1 MRKHCESYAFFKN
14 KASENCRQLRL
25 TTHEFVKNDT
35 LIDNLSFSHF
45 ESISMLHYQIEF
57 DDFRQHLIH
66 VTLRFVANPTQVLSL
81 PTWIPG
87 SYLIREFAKHIESVR
102 AYDEAGRQLQITKF
116 EKNKWRLYNTD
127 HELIT
132 VEYDVYA
139 YDLSVRGAYVDQTR
153 LYVNPAVVCLGLEGQ
168 EQSGIE
174 VEVFLPKELK
184 HFQLATGLVSKSLVK
199 GRYTLKAENYAQ
211 LIDAPFEL
219 AEQTRFSFVTH
230 DIPHEFVVSGQHVMN
245 TERMQQD
252 IEKIC
257 STEISMFGSAPFKNY
272 TFMTMATGNSYGGLE
287 HPNSTSL
294 ISPRDDL
301 PKAGEPVEPSAA
313 YQRFLGL
320 CSHEYFHSWLVK
332 FIRPENFVNYDL
344 DKEGYTSLLW
354 IFEGFTSYY
363 DDLILYRSGVITQE
377 SYLKLLKSQIDRY
390 LQNPGRFIQSVSES
404 SFDAWIKFYRQDEN
418 SNNAGTS
425 YYNKGSL
432 VALCLDLGLRLR
444 GSSLDALMRR
454 LYENAQKDIQVNE
467 RTIFDLC
474 KELTGD
480 NWIEQINHL
489 INTTDELPLDQLL
502 PEFGLSYSLK
512 NDQTLA
518 FGLKVVEK
526 AEGLIIQQA
535 LRDGVG
541 AKAGLSANDVIIA
554 IDGLKAS
561 EKILTQYAKRQQTAF
576 TVYAFR
582 RDELM
587 QFTIQAGENDLTTVE
602 LNVIDQTQL
611 EKWLR
616 A

>member
-1 MRKHCESYAFFKN
+1 
-14 KASENCRQLRL
+14 
-25 TTHEFVKNDT
+25 
-35 LIDNLSFSHF
+35 
-45 ESISMLHYQIEF
+45 MLHYQIEF

-87 SYLIREFAKHIESVR
+87 SYLIREFAKHIESVK
-102 AYDEAGRQLQITKF
+102 AYDEAGRQLQISKF
-116 EKNKWRLYNTD
+116 EKNKWRLFNTD

-153 LYVNPAVVCLGLEGQ
+153 LYVNPACICLGLQDQ
-168 EQSGIE
+168 ENSAVE
-174 VEVFLPKELK
+174 LEVFLPDELK

-199 GRYTLKAENYAQ
+199 GRYTLKADNYAQ

-219 AEQTRFSFVTH
+219 ADQTRFSFEANG
-230 DIPHEFVVSGQHVMN
+230 IPHEFVVSGQHKMN
-245 TERMQQD
+245 AERMKQD

-257 STEISMFGSAPFKNY
+257 STEISMFGSAPFENY

-301 PKAGEPVEPSAA
+301 PKADEPTEPSED

-332 FIRPENFVNYDL
+332 FIRPENLANYDL
-344 DKEGYTSLLW
+344 NKESLTSLLW

-363 DDLILYRSGVITQE
+363 DDLILLRSGVISQD
-377 SYLKLLKSQIDRY
+377 SYLKLLKGQIDRY
-390 LQNPGRFIQSVSES
+390 LQNPGRFIQTVSES

-425 YYNKGSL
+425 YYNKGCL

-454 LYENAQKDIQVNE
+454 LYENTQNGIQVNE
-467 RTIFDLC
+467 RTIVELC
-474 KELTGD
+474 NELTGD
-480 NWIEQINHL
+480 NWIEQVNHL
-489 INTTDELPLDQLL
+489 INTTDELPLDQLF
-502 PEFGLSYSLK
+502 PEFGLSYTLK
-512 NDQTLA
+512 NEKALP
-518 FGLKVVEK
+518 FGLKITEK
-526 AEGLIIQQA
+526 PEGVLIQQA
-535 LRDGVG
+535 NREGVG

-561 EKILTQYAKRQQTAF
+561 EKLLAKYAKQQGTY

-582 RDELM
+582 RDEFI
-587 QFTIQAGENDLTTVE
+587 QFELQGGEVQLTTVE
-602 LNVIDQTQL
+602 LKVEDQAKA
-611 EKWLR
+611 EKWLK

>member
-1 MRKHCESYAFFKN
+1 
-14 KASENCRQLRL
+14 
-25 TTHEFVKNDT
+25 
-35 LIDNLSFSHF
+35 
-45 ESISMLHYQIEF
+45 MLHYQIEF
-57 DDFRQHLIH
+57 DDYRQHLIH
-66 VTLRFVANPTQVLSL
+66 VTVRFLADPTQVLSL

-87 SYLIREFAKHIESVR
+87 SYLIREFSKHIEAVK
-102 AYDEAGRQLQITKF
+102 AYDEDGRQLQIQKF
-116 EKNKWRLYNTD
+116 EKNKWRLFNTD

-139 YDLSVRGAYVDQTR
+139 YDLSVRGAYVDQNR
-153 LYVNPAVVCLGLEGQ
+153 LYVNPACACLGLEGQ
-168 EQSGIE
+168 ENKEIE
-174 VEVFLPKELK
+174 LEIFLPDELK
-184 HFQLATGLVSKSLVK
+184 HFQLATGMQAKSLVK
-199 GRYTLKAENYAQ
+199 GRFTLKAKNYAE

-219 AEQTRFSFVTH
+219 AEQTRFRFEANG
-230 DIPHEFVVSGQHVMN
+230 IPHEFVVSGKHAMN
-245 TERMQQD
+245 AARMQQD

-257 STEISMFGSAPFKNY
+257 ATEISMFGSAPFTDY

-301 PKAGEPVEPSAA
+301 PKANEPEEPSKD

-344 DKEGYTSLLW
+344 NREGYTSLLW

-363 DDLILYRSGVITQE
+363 DDLILLRSGVINQE
-377 SYLKLLKSQIDRY
+377 SYITLLKAQIDRY
-390 LQNPGRFIQSVSES
+390 LQNPGRVIQSVSES
-404 SFDAWIKFYRQDEN
+404 SFDAWVKFYRQDEN

-425 YYNKGSL
+425 YYNKGCL

-454 LYENAQKDIQVNE
+454 LYGNAQKGVQVHE
-467 RTIFDLC
+467 RTIFELC

-480 NWIEQINHL
+480 DWSEQINHL
-489 INTTDELPLDQLL
+489 INTTDELPLDQLF
-502 PEFGLSYSLK
+502 PEFGMAYSLK
-512 NDQTLA
+512 NDKSLP
-518 FGLKVVEK
+518 FGLKLVDK
-526 AEGLIIQQA
+526 PEGVLVQSA
-535 LRDGVG
+535 RRDGV
-541 AKAGLSANDVIIA
+541 AVLAGLSANDVIIA
-554 IDGLKAS
+554 IDGLKATTKLIES
-561 EKILTQYAKRQQTAF
+561 YAKQQGTF

-587 QFTIQAGENDLTTVE
+587 SFEVQAAGSELTEVE
-602 LNVIDQTQL
+602 LKVEDQAKA
-611 EKWLR
+611 EKWLK